1 MPRESFRYCLTIC
14 STTTTTTT
22 TTAIVQ
28 TDLTT
33 GTDTVTASDPVI
45 TTVFEPTTVRA
56 LCLISTTPAKA
67 KREEASVTTTIYHLV
82 NGVPDTNKPG
92 ATVTIDTPANIKR
105 AAKTTS
111 TGLSTPT
118 ALKGWVS
125 SAISSACGCL
135 NIATPTVSSTTT
147 IKAVVTSKSTIV
159 VAAST
164 TVTPTIVSSPVVTL
178 TSTMVD
184 TSTQTNDL
192 AATFTSVPTITTR
205 STSTTT
211 TVPNNTACSSV
222 SGPIATAS
230 PPRTASYAAY
240 FQGCGVRENSN
251 NKGNTIT
258 SRPPVTAYF
267 DGSLAACDAINQCA
281 GAAANGLEVYYSF
294 DLHYRISTAQY
305 ECVQYYDGNT
315 DTAAFNVV
323 DPDVDVTYGYAITD
337 Y

>member
-1 MPRESFRYCLTIC
+1 MPRESFRHCLTIC

-56 LCLISTTPAKA
+56 LCSISTTPAKA

-92 ATVTIDTPANIKR
+92 ATVTIDAPANIKR

-125 SAISSACGCL
+125 AAISSACGCL

-178 TSTMVD
+178 TSMTVD
-184 TSTQTNDL
+184 TSTQTNDCL
-192 AATFTSVPTITTR
+192 LLGLRSHSHRFAAKACLLR
-205 STSTTT
+205 SLL
-211 TVPNNTACSSV
+211 P
-222 SGPIATAS
+222 GLWR
-230 PPRTASYAAY
+230 PRKLQQ
-240 FQGCGVRENSN
+240 QGQP
-251 NKGNTIT
+251 
-258 SRPPVTAYF
+258 RPPVTAYF
-267 DGSLAACDAINQCA
+267 DGSLAACDAISQCA
-281 GAAANGLEVYYSF
+281 GVAANGLEVYYSF

-323 DPDVDVTYGYAITD
+323 DPDVDVTYRYSIYGR
-337 Y
+337 